1 MAERIF
7 IGVAWPYANGP
18 LHLGH
23 LAGSYLPADIF
34 ARYHR
39 IIGNHVLMVS
49 GSDQHGTPITLRAED
64 EGVEPKEIVERF
76 HASFLDTWEKMGI
89 DFDLFTT
96 TGTRNHTET
105 VQQVFLSLL
114 EQGYI
119 YKDTMLLPYSAQE
132 KRFLPD
138 RYVEGIC
145 PHCEH
150 KKARGDQCDQCGK
163 TLNPID
169 LIEPRG
175 KRDGSKLEFRESE
188 HFFLKLTSFEHSL
201 LDWIKRQEHWRPNV
215 LNFSRRFIEDGLKD
229 RAITRDIEWGIP
241 IPLDGYDNKRIYVW
255 FEAVIG
261 YWSAAQEWAKN
272 IKSPSSWEQFL
283 TDPGTKSFYFM
294 GKDNIPFHTIIW
306 PSILMGVG
314 SMNLP
319 YDVPA
324 NEFLNLEGA
333 KLSTSGNWA
342 IWLPD
347 YLENFDPDPLRYVLS
362 ATMPE
367 TSDTNFSWDN
377 FVSRNNRELVATY
390 GNLVHRVLTLT
401 YMHFNGK
408 FPSPGKMEKDDHMLM
423 DMLPQSLKQAGE
435 RLEGCKFRDALGVA
449 MNLAQSANRYID
461 FMAPWKTIKT
471 DPIRTATTLWICI
484 NVISCLRT
492 LMYPFLPFS
501 SQNLHE
507 QLGNQGTIQD
517 CGWKLDTITP
527 GQCFP
532 SPQPL
537 FKKLDES
544 IADHQRK
551 RLEEQ
556 SP

>member
-1 MAERIF
+1 MSERIF

-39 IIGNHVLMVS
+39 LVGNQVLMVS

-64 EGVEPKEIVERF
+64 EGVQPKEIVDRF
-76 HASFLDTWEKMGI
+76 HSSFLDTWEKMGI

-96 TGTRNHTET
+96 TSTTNHIEI
-105 VQQVFLSLL
+105 VQQAFLSLM
-114 EQGYI
+114 EKGYI

-132 KRFLPD
+132 QRFLPD
-138 RYVEGIC
+138 RYVEGQC
-145 PHCEH
+145 PHCRYQ
-150 KKARGDQCDQCGK
+150 KARGDQCDQCGK
-163 TLNPID
+163 TLNPTD

-175 KRDGSKLEFRESE
+175 KRGGGKLEFRESE
-188 HFFLKLTSFEHSL
+188 HFFLKLTAFEDSL
-201 LDWIKRQEHWRPNV
+201 LNWIKRLDHWRPNV
-215 LNFSRRFIEDGLKD
+215 LNFSKRFIEDGLKD

-241 IPLDGYDNKRIYVW
+241 IPLDGFNNKRIYVW

-272 IKSPSSWEQFL
+272 NKEPDAWKPFL
-283 TDPGTKSFYFM
+283 TDSSTKSFYFM

-306 PSILMGVG
+306 PSILLGVG

-342 IWLPD
+342 IWLPE
-347 YLENFDPDPLRYVLS
+347 YLETFDPEPLRYVLS

-377 FVSRNNRELVATY
+377 FVSRNNHELVATY

-401 YMHFNGK
+401 YTHFNGK
-408 FPSPGKMEKDDHMLM
+408 FPSPGSMEEDDNDLMGMLS
-423 DMLPQSLKQAGE
+423 LSLKQAGE
-435 RLEGCKFRDALGVA
+435 KLETCKFRDALGVG
-449 MNLAQSANRYID
+449 MNLAQAANRYID
-461 FMAPWKTIKT
+461 FRAPWKTIKT
-471 DPIRTATTLWICI
+471 DPIRTATTLWVCI

-501 SQNLHE
+501 SQSLHK
-507 QLGNQGTIQD
+507 QLGNDGAIQD
-517 CGWKLDTITP
+517 SGWKLNAIKP
-527 GQCFP
+527 GQIFP

-537 FKKLDES
+537 FKKLDAA
-544 IADHQRK
+544 ITIQQRK
-551 RLEEQ
+551 QLEEQ
-556 SP
+556 SS

>member
-1 MAERIF
+1 
-7 IGVAWPYANGP
+7 
-18 LHLGH
+18 
-23 LAGSYLPADIF
+23 
-34 ARYHR
+34 
-39 IIGNHVLMVS
+39 MVS

-76 HASFLDTWEKMGI
+76 HASFLDTWEKIGI

-96 TGTRNHTET
+96 TGTHNHTET
-105 VQQVFLSLL
+105 VQRVFLSLL

-138 RYVEGIC
+138 RYVEGTC
-145 PHCEH
+145 PHCGH

-169 LIEPRG
+169 LIEPQG
-175 KRDGSKLEFRESE
+175 KRGGGKLEFRESE
-188 HFFLKLTSFEHSL
+188 HFFLKLTAFEHSL

-241 IPLDGYDNKRIYVW
+241 IPLDGYGNKRIYVW

-283 TDPGTKSFYFM
+283 TDPATKGFYFM

-390 GNLVHRVLTLT
+390 GNLVHRILTLT

-408 FPSPGKMEKDDHMLM
+408 FPCPGKMEKDDHMLM

-435 RLEGCKFRDALGVA
+435 RLEGCQFRDALGVA

-471 DPIRTATTLWICI
+471 DPTRTATTLWICI

-507 QLGNQGTIQD
+507 QLGNQGAIQD
-517 CGWKLDTITP
+517 CGWELDTITP

-537 FKKLDES
+537 FKKLDDS

-551 RLEEQ
+551 QLEEQ